1 MMHLR
6 KIVSAALLGA
16 AAAAATACTT
26 GRPPGSSLDQTG
38 ALAAGQ
44 TFYVVPAS
52 GTKRSAEFD
61 RYAVQ
66 VARRL
71 EARGYRPAA
80 APEAADLLVSLGYS
94 VSHDLAEHRKP
105 WRPSRY
111 PQSPGTTGHYVED
124 GPFASAYS
132 PTSSSSNP
140 YRAYT
145 VYEIRLNVKI
155 IRRKDKTALFDG
167 RAQLRSKD
175 DEVGPA
181 VPRLLKTMFADG
193 SSTLR

>member
-1 MMHLR
+1 MDLR
-6 KIVSAALLGA
+6 KIVAAALLGA
-16 AAAAATACTT
+16 AAAAVTACTT
-26 GRPPGSSLDQTG
+26 GLSPESSLGQTG
-38 ALAAGQ
+38 SLAAGQ

-61 RYAVQ
+61 RYAIQ

-80 APEAADLLVSLGYS
+80 APEAADLVVSLGYS

-111 PQSPGTTGHYVED
+111 PRSPGTTGHYVED

-132 PTSSSSNP
+132 PTTALSNP

-155 IRRKDKTALFDG
+155 IRRKDKTALFEG
-167 RAQLRSKD
+167 RAQLRSD
-175 DEVGPA
+175 DDKVGPA
-181 VPRLLKTMFADG
+181 VPRLLQTVFADR